1 MARTKYISPAEAAI
15 NFLPSKIPPKTP
27 LQPRPP
33 EVSRCKVLK

>member
-15 NFLPSKIPPKTP
+15 NFLLSKIPPETS
-27 LQPRPP
+27 LQQKPP